1 LKGEEPEVKT
11 LIIGGGPVGLATAL
25 ALKHTHVSDDTTIL
39 EAAPRDKQINT
50 DRNIALSLAS
60 WRFLSRIGVAT
71 DALIAKYGAEICAV
85 EVTQQNAFGW
95 LRLDA
100 KDVNEPMLGAAVPY
114 PFLKTALDEA
124 VAAAKI
130 NVLWNAEASRIDMQ
144 GARACVSL
152 ASGEILVADCV
163 VMADGS
169 KATSESLMPMF
180 KSRERDSGQVAL
192 IARVQAAKPT
202 TSVAYERFTPGGAL
216 ALIPR
221 GTGRDALE
229 WTLVWARARAEAERQ
244 LALDDASFADE
255 VNAAFGA
262 TMGTL
267 SLVSKRTSYPL
278 VWRFVEPR
286 AQGCVAAVGNAAQAL
301 HPVAAQGLNL
311 GLRDAQQLAQS
322 LADCGDNVA
331 MALQKFARA
340 RGVDRI
346 ATFGFTG
353 LLAYGFDRGGWLLDA
368 PRGLGLTAL
377 QLVPPLKKEI
387 IRRMAF

>member
-1 LKGEEPEVKT
+1 MKT

-25 ALKHTHVSDDTTIL
+25 ALKHARASDDITIL
-39 EAAPRDKQINT
+39 EAAPRDKQTNT

-60 WRFLSRIGVAT
+60 WRFLSRMGVDT
-71 DALIAKYGAEICAV
+71 DALIAKHGAQIHAV

-100 KDVNEPMLGAAVPY
+100 NDVNESMLGAAVPY
-114 PFLKTALDEA
+114 PFLKAALDEA

-130 NVLWNAEASRIDMQ
+130 NVLWNAEASRIEMQ
-144 GARACVSL
+144 GARASVSL
-152 ASGEILVADCV
+152 SSGETLIADCV
-163 VMADGS
+163 LMADGS
-169 KATSESLMPMF
+169 KASSESLMPTF
-180 KSRERDSGQVAL
+180 KSRERDSGQVAV
-192 IARVQAAKPT
+192 IARVRAAKPMAN
-202 TSVAYERFTPGGAL
+202 VAYERFTPGGAL

-221 GTGRDALE
+221 GTGGVALE
-229 WTLVWARARAEAERQ
+229 WTLVWARPHADAQRM
-244 LALDDASFADE
+244 LDLDDASFAKE
-255 VNAAFGA
+255 INAAFGA

-267 SLVSKRTSYPL
+267 SPVSKRTSYPL

-286 AQGCVAAVGNAAQAL
+286 AHGCVAAIGNAAQAL

-311 GLRDAQQLAQS
+311 GLRDAQQVAQS
-322 LADCGDNVA
+322 LVDHSDNVA

-377 QLVPPLKKEI
+377 QLLSPLKKEI
-387 IRRMAF
+387 IRRIAF